1 MGIYPSM
8 GLFVALYLRASGE
21 VSATKSIVFAADIVE
36 AVYFISE
43 VAQEALLDP
52 LL

>member
-1 MGIYPSM
+1 VI
-8 GLFVALYLRASGE
+8 LYLLASGE
-21 VSATKSIVFAADIVE
+21 VSATKFIVFAAAIVGV
-36 AVYFISE
+36 VYFISE